1 MENFSHPT
9 NRICAF
15 FHANNK
21 LKPTLPPLVP
31 CKSPGV
37 THDSAS
43 RIRESHSCGRRR
55 RARLG
60 SRGAPSHPSRPASFR
75 SRLYVEDD
83 GARGNAP
90 VVLVA
95 SRFGTARDR
104 RRDLGDLLCLLFLVH
119 LRLAA
124 GVSRS
129 GVFTR
134 TGSIGGS
141 DHGAANELHAS
152 AHPQRQLAG

>member
-1 MENFSHPT
+1 MENLSHPT

-15 FHANNK
+15 FHASNK

-60 SRGAPSHPSRPASFR
+60 SRNAHSHPTRPAAFR
-75 SRLYVEDD
+75 SCVYIGDD
-83 GARGNAP
+83 GAGRNASVVVVANRLRNACDRG
-90 VVLVA
+90 
-95 SRFGTARDR
+95 S
-104 RRDLGDLLCLLFLVH
+104 DLGDLLCLLLLVH
-119 LRLAA
+119 
-124 GVSRS
+124 V
-129 GVFTR
+129 
-134 TGSIGGS
+134 
-141 DHGAANELHAS
+141 
-152 AHPQRQLAG
+152 